1 MTMIQIDVPAA
12 LAERLQR
19 YKDDLP
25 RLLESAL
32 DAAEHAADEQQ
43 ALDDLHEQSDE
54 ERIMAVLHEVGAVGP
69 TAEEQ
74 AHYLAERE
82 LMDWQPLTI
91 PGPPVSDD
99 IIRER
104 RERWGE
110 EG

>member
-43 ALDDLHEQSDE
+43 PVDDLNEKSVE
-54 ERIMAVLHEVGAVGP
+54 ERMEAVLRAMGIRGP
-69 TAEEQ
+69 TAEERAQ
-74 AHYLAERE
+74 YRASRAFQEWTPVPAE
-82 LMDWQPLTI
+82 
-91 PGPPVSDD
+91 GPSASDM
-99 IIRER
+99 IIADR
-104 RERWGE
+104 RSRS
-110 EG
+110 